1 MIELKPTF
9 GLNQLLFGMK
19 ENNVK
24 SLYGHPNLIFK
35 DEDENV
41 IWVYNELKM
50 RLTFYEEEDLRLG
63 YIICSHSDA
72 TLFGYQI
79 IGKSIEEIQPI
90 LSKKGINT
98 FEKEAFDI
106 QTNFFNEDNWIIFQ
120 EEFGEIVKIEM
131 GAVVKNLD
139 EFDWKFKA

>member
-19 ENNVK
+19 ENDVK
-24 SLYGHPNLIFK
+24 LLYGQPNLNFK
-35 DEDENV
+35 DDEGNI

-50 RLTFYEEEDLRLG
+50 RLTFYEEEDFRLG
-63 YIICSHSDA
+63 YIICSHPDT

-90 LSKKGINT
+90 LSKKGINS
-98 FEKEAFDI
+98 FEKETFDI
-106 QTNFFNEDNWIIFQ
+106 QTNYFNEDNWIIFQ
-120 EEFGEIVKIEM
+120 IEFGEIIKVEM

>member
-19 ENNVK
+19 EKDVK
-24 SLYGHPNLIFK
+24 SLYGQPNLNFK
-35 DEDENV
+35 DDEGNI

-50 RLTFYEEEDLRLG
+50 RLTFYEEEDFRLG

-72 TLFGYQI
+72 TLFGNQI

-90 LSKKGINT
+90 LSKKGINS

-106 QTNFFNEDNWIIFQ
+106 QTNFFNEENWIIFQ
-120 EEFGEIVKIEM
+120 VEFDEIVKIEI